1 MEKNKKLSYRKAK
14 ESDLPQ
20 LIKMLADDQLG
31 ASREDS
37 SAPPNSAYIKAFKNI
52 NSDPNNKLIV
62 VEINNMIIGMLQ
74 ITYIPYLS
82 HKGAWRCLI
91 EAVRIHKNYR
101 SQGFGSEV
109 FKWAIEQAKN
119 KKCHIVQLTSNKERS
134 SAIRFYKALGF
145 SATHEGFKLV
155 LNAEN

>member
-1 MEKNKKLSYRKAK
+1 MAKTKTLSYRNAK
-14 ESDLPQ
+14 KSDLPQ

-31 ASREDS
+31 STREDS
-37 SAPPNSAYIKAFKNI
+37 SIPLNPAYISAFEKI

-62 VEINNMIIGMLQ
+62 VEINNTIIGMLQ

-91 EAVRIHKNYR
+91 EAVRIHKDYR

-155 LNAEN
+155 L

>member
-1 MEKNKKLSYRKAK
+1 MGKTKTLSYRRAK
-14 ESDLPQ
+14 KSDLPQ

-31 ASREDS
+31 ATREDS
-37 SAPPNSAYIKAFKNI
+37 STPLNPAYISAFEKI

-62 VEINNMIIGMLQ
+62 VEINNTIIGMLQ

-91 EAVRIHKNYR
+91 EAARIHKDHR
-101 SQGFGSEV
+101 SQGYGSEV

-119 KKCHIVQLTSNKERS
+119 KKCHIVQLTSNKEKS
-134 SAIRFYKALGF
+134 SAIRFYKAPGF
-145 SATHEGFKLV
+145 NATHEGFKLI
-155 LNAEN
+155 L